1 MKINFQDFPG
11 EDYNIFKN
19 KMLNWAN
26 RFNIF
31 CFLDNNEYRFEQH
44 SFDCIL
50 AVGCKRAI
58 ELKPGDSFNALKH
71 FYDQKPCWLFGHLGY
86 DLKNEIEKLAPLKKP
101 LIDFG
106 LGLFFEPEIIIQIK
120 NGKFSVICSLQPE
133 NEIYEAICIESGEI
147 LQSVPSDVFLQNKLS
162 REQYID
168 TIHRLQKHIRRGDC
182 YEINF
187 CQEYFA
193 LNALID
199 PLFIYSNL
207 AVISANPFFAFYKL
221 NDKYCLCA
229 SPERYI
235 KKTDKIVISQPMK
248 GTSRRNLEDSRLDED
263 NRNYLHNSLKEKS
276 ENVMIVDL
284 VRNDLSK
291 ICKQGSVIVDELFG
305 LYSFPQV
312 HQMVSTV
319 KGILNDDIDWVGAI
333 KATFPMGSMTG
344 APKKKVMEL
353 IEENEVVS
361 RGLFSGSIGYVNPE
375 GDCDFNVVIRSIFYN
390 KQENILSFMVGSG
403 ITFHSDACDEYEE
416 CQLKIAP
423 LLAVLK
429 L

>member
-1 MKINFQDFPG
+1 
-11 EDYNIFKN
+11 
-19 KMLNWAN
+19 MLNWAN

-31 CFLDNNEYRFEQH
+31 CFLDNNDYRFEQP

-50 AVGCKRAI
+50 AAGCKRAI
-58 ELKPGDSFNALKH
+58 ELSPGDSFKSLKD
-71 FYDQKPCWLFGHLGY
+71 FYDEKPCWFFGHLGY
-86 DLKNEIEKLAPLKKP
+86 DLKNEIETLAPLKKP

-106 LGLFFEPEIIIQIK
+106 LGFFFEPEIIIQIK
-120 NGKFSVICSLQPE
+120 NGKFSVITSIQPE
-133 NEIYEAICIESGEI
+133 NEIYKAICIEPGEI
-147 LQSVPSDVFLQNKLS
+147 LQSVSSEVILQNNIS
-162 REQYID
+162 RQQYID
-168 TIHRLQKHIRRGDC
+168 TIHRLQQHIRRGDC

-187 CQEYFA
+187 CQEFFA
-193 LNALID
+193 LNAVID

-207 AVISANPFFAFYKL
+207 ALISANPFFAFYKL

-235 KKTDKIVISQPMK
+235 KKSKKIIISQPMK
-248 GTSRRNLEDSRLDED
+248 GTSRRNLEDSRVDKE
-263 NRNYLHNSLKEKS
+263 NRNYLHYSLKEKS

-305 LYSFPQV
+305 LYSFPHV

-319 KGILNDDIDWVGAI
+319 KGILKDDIDWVGAI

-353 IEENEVVS
+353 IEDNEVFS

-390 KQENILSFMVGSG
+390 KQEKILSFMVGGG
-403 ITFHSDACDEYEE
+403 ITFYSDASDEYEE
-416 CQLKIAP
+416 CLLKIAP